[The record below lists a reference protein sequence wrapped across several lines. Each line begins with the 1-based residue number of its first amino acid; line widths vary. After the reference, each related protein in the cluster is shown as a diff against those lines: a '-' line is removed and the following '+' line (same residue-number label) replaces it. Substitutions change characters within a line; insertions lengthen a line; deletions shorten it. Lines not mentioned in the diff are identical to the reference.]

1 MDALDIIYRL
11 RRLGKTQA
19 ALAGELAV
27 SHSTINNVI
36 HNRTTCHG
44 VAMHIA
50 SLLSIPLEE
59 LWPGRYEFKPRG
71 QVRLRAP
78 GGNAHSKIKGESDDI
93 KPCAKLSEA

>member
-44 VAMHIA
+44 VATHIA
-50 SLLSIPLEE
+50 VLLSIPVEE

-71 QVRLRAP
+71 QVRLRGKQP
-78 GGNAHSKIKGESDDI
+78 TGGNAHSKTKEDRMT
-93 KPCAKLSEA
+93 

>member
-1 MDALDIIYRL
+1 MDALEIIYRL

-19 ALAGELAV
+19 SLAGELAV

-44 VAMHIA
+44 VATHIA
-50 SLLSIPLEE
+50 ALLGIPVEA

-71 QVRLRAP
+71 RVRLRAP
-78 GGNAHSKIKGESDDI
+78 ADAAGNIH
-93 KPCAKLSEA
+93 AKTKEGRMT